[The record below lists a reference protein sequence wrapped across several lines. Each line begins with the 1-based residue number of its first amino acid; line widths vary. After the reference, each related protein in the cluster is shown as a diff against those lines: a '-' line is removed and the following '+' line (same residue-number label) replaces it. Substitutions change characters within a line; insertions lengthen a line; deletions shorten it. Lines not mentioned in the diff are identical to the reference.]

1 MKVIVCGAGQ
11 VGSNI
16 ARHLSEENNDVT
28 VIDHDAERI
37 RRVGD
42 TLDVQAMLGFASH
55 PDILE
60 QAGAS
65 AADMVVAVT
74 ASDEI
79 NMVACQ
85 VCHSLFNVPTKIAR
99 IRHQSYLQPVWADLF
114 SRENLPID
122 VIISPEVEVAR
133 AVARRLEVP
142 GALDMIGFA
151 DDTVRLIAVRLAED
165 CPVAHTPLRQLTE
178 LFPDLNITV
187 VYIIRADRGICPTS
201 LDQMLPGDEVYFIAD
216 AAHVDRAMDVFGQRV
231 REARR
236 LIILGGGNIG
246 FLLARQLE
254 TLGSHVD
261 LKLIE
266 ADRTRAEYVA
276 EHLNR
281 TTVINGD
288 ALDRDILEEA
298 NIASVETVIAV
309 SNNDEVNILA
319 SVMAKRYGSG
329 RSIVLINTGTYA
341 PIMAPLGIDAAV
353 SPREIT
359 VSSILQHVRRG
370 RIRSVYTLREGDAEV
385 IEAEAME
392 TSPLVGKP
400 LRDINLPNGI
410 LVGAVVRGREVLIP
424 RGSTVV
430 KEGDRV
436 IMFAVHGM
444 VKKVEKMFSVA
455 LGFF

>member
-42 TLDVQAMLGFASH
+42 TLDVQAMRGFASH

-65 AADMVVAVT
+65 AADMLVAVT

-99 IRHQSYLQPVWADLF
+99 IRNQSYLQPVWADLF
-114 SRENLPID
+114 SRDNLPID

-151 DDTVRLIAVRLAED
+151 NDTVRLIAVRLGED

-187 VYIIRADRGICPTS
+187 IYIVRADRGICPTS
-201 LDQMLPGDEVYFIAD
+201 LDQMLPGDEVYFIAN
-216 AAHVDRAMDVFGQRV
+216 AAHVGRAMDVFGQSV
-231 REARR
+231 QEARR

-246 FLLARQLE
+246 YLLARHLE
-254 TLGSHVD
+254 ALGSHVD
-261 LKLIE
+261 VKLIE
-266 ADRTRAEYVA
+266 SDRSRAEYVA

-298 NIASVETVIAV
+298 NVANVETVIAV

-370 RIRSVYTLREGDAEV
+370 RIRSVYTLREGEAEV

-410 LVGAVVRGREVLIP
+410 LVGAVVRGRDVLIP
-424 RGSTVV
+424 RGSTII

>member
-65 AADMVVAVT
+65 AADMLVAVT

>member
-28 VIDHDAERI
+28 VVDHDPERI
-37 RRVGD
+37 RRVAD
-42 TLDVQAMLGFASH
+42 TLDVQAIGGFASY
-55 PDILE
+55 PDVLE
-60 QAGAS
+60 QAGGS
-65 AADMVVAVT
+65 AADMLVAVT
-74 ASDEI
+74 ASDEV

-85 VCHSLFNVPTKIAR
+85 VGHSLFNVPTKIAR
-99 IRHQSYLQPVWADLF
+99 IRNQSYLDPMWADLF

-122 VIISPEVEVAR
+122 VIISPESEVAR
-133 AVARRLEVP
+133 AVARRIEVP
-142 GALDMIGFA
+142 GAVDMIGFA
-151 DDTVRLIAVRLAED
+151 NDSARLIAVRIGES
-165 CPVAHTPLRQLTE
+165 CPIVNTPLRQLTE

-187 VYIIRADRGICPTS
+187 VYIVRGDRGICPTS
-201 LDQMLPGDEVYFIAD
+201 LDQMRPGDEVYFIAD
-216 AAHVDRAMDVFGQRV
+216 RKHVDRAMDVFGQEV

-236 LIILGGGNIG
+236 LIIMGGGNIG

-254 TLGSHVD
+254 EMSPNFNT
-261 LKLIE
+261 KLIE
-266 ADRTRAEYVA
+266 FDRARAEFVA
-276 EHLNR
+276 NKLER
-281 TTVINGD
+281 TIVINGD

-298 NIASVETVIAV
+298 NVSNTETAIAV
-309 SNNDEVNILA
+309 SNTDEVNILA
-319 SVMAKRYGSG
+319 SVMAKRYGCH
-329 RSIVLINTGTYA
+329 RAIALINTASYA
-341 PIMAPLGIDAAV
+341 PLMGSLGIDAAV

-370 RIRSVYTLREGDAEV
+370 RVRSLYTIREGEAEV

-392 TSPLVGKP
+392 TSPLVGRP
-400 LRDINLPNGI
+400 LRDIDLPHGI
-410 LVGAVVRGREVLIP
+410 LVGAVVRGKDVLIP
-424 RGSTVV
+424 RGGTII

-436 IMFAVHGM
+436 IIFALHGM